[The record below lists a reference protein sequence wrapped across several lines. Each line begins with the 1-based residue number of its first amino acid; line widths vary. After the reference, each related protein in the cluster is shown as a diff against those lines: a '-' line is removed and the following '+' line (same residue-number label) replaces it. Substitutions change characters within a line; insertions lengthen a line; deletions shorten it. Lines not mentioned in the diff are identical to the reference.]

1 MARLT
6 STEAE
11 KSVVTGRRRAILIGK
26 ALLNANV
33 TLEDLKTMR
42 LEDIIKIEGIGPEML
57 TNLIIIK
64 ELMWKEGL

>member
-1 MARLT
+1 MAIT
-6 STEAE
+6 NNEAE
-11 KSVVTGRRRAILIGK
+11 KIAVKGRRRAILIGK

-42 LEDIIKIEGIGPEML
+42 LEDIVKIEGIGPEML
-57 TNLIIIK
+57 IDLIIVK